1 MKKISLFIVVSLIL
15 FSCKKEPL
23 SNRDKYLIFNSDSTN
38 VFGMFLDDSTKIYPN
53 TAYKV
58 LDGRTIL
65 FDRPYDTSNVTNHFK
80 LNIDVGPDNYFSNNN
95 THYSLVNDYIFKIK

>member
-1 MKKISLFIVVSLIL
+1 MKKLSLFIVASLIL
-15 FSCKKEPL
+15 FSCKKEPIT
-23 SNRDKYLIFNSDSTN
+23 NQDRYLIFNSDSTN

-65 FDRPYDTSNVTNHFK
+65 FDRPCDTTVTNHFK
-80 LNIDVGPDNYFSNNN
+80 LNIDLGPDNYFSINNI
-95 THYSLVNDYIFKIK
+95 HYSLVNDYIFTIK